1 MNKSWTIKTF
11 KDYLSIPTISAQGKG
26 IKETVKFLTGL
37 FQSIGLKTRIINSG
51 GNPVVYAERIFD
63 PKRKTIL
70 FYNHYDVQPPE
81 PLEKWISPP
90 FKPSIRSGKLF
101 ARGSSDNKG
110 NLIARISALKSLLEN
125 NASLPV
131 HPVRGDVAERNK
143 IKQNLY
149 GITTDT
155 SNGVNI
161 KFLVEGEEEIGSPTL
176 PLFIKKY
183 HSLIKAD
190 LCIWES
196 GSRDE
201 RDNPNLSLGC
211 KGICHME
218 LVAQGA
224 KSDLHS
230 SKGVIIPNPAWRLIR
245 AINSL
250 KDRDENIL
258 ISGFN
263 KQVRKPGL
271 IEKKILREIPFYE
284 QEKLRTWGIKSFLK
298 SLTGYALKERYFYEP
313 AINIDGLT
321 AGYQGK
327 GHKTVLPR
335 QASAKIDF
343 RLVPNQKPEEI
354 IRLLRRHLDRHGF
367 SDIKI
372 TDSRGYPPAQT
383 SPKNHYVNLVKGVQ
397 ERVYHKP
404 VVIEPL
410 SAASGPIYLFTPLM
424 PCISIG
430 IGYAGS
436 NIHAPNEN
444 IRLRDLWLGI
454 NCISEILKT
463 LAQD

>member
-11 KDYLSIPTISAQGKG
+11 KDYLSIPTISAQEKG
-26 IKETVKFLTGL
+26 IREIVDFLVRL
-37 FQSIGLKTRIINSG
+37 FQSIGLKTRVINSG
-51 GNPVVYAERIFD
+51 GNPVVYAERIINS
-63 PKRKTIL
+63 KAKTIL

-81 PLEKWISPP
+81 PIEKWISPP
-90 FKPSIRSGKLF
+90 FKPTIRQGKLF

-110 NLIARISALKSLLEN
+110 NLIARVSALKYLLEN
-125 NASLPV
+125 SNSL
-131 HPVRGDVAERNK
+131 N
-143 IKQNLY
+143 
-149 GITTDT
+149 T
-155 SNGVNI
+155 NI
-161 KFLVEGEEEIGSPTL
+161 KFLVEGEEEVGSPTL
-176 PLFIKKY
+176 PRFIKKY
-183 HSLIKAD
+183 RSLIKAD

-201 RDNPNLSLGC
+201 KDNPTLSLGC

-218 LVAQGA
+218 LIAQGA
-224 KSDLHS
+224 KSDFHS
-230 SKGVIIPNPAWRLIR
+230 SRGVIVPNPAWRLIW

-258 ISGFN
+258 IDGFY
-263 KQVRKPGL
+263 KRVRKPG
-271 IEKKILREIPFYE
+271 ITEKKVLREIPFYE
-284 QEKLRTWGIKSFLK
+284 TEKQRDWGIDNFLK
-298 SLTGYALKERYFYEP
+298 SLKGYALKERYFYQP
-313 AINIDGLT
+313 AINIDGLN

-343 RLVPNQKPEEI
+343 RLVPNQKPEEV

-367 SDIKI
+367 PDIKI

-383 SPKNHYVNLVKGVQ
+383 SPENPYVNLVKEAQ

-404 VVIEPL
+404 IVMEPL

-444 IRLRDLWLGI
+444 IRLNDLWLGI
-454 NCISEILKT
+454 KCISEILKT
-463 LAQD
+463 LAQN